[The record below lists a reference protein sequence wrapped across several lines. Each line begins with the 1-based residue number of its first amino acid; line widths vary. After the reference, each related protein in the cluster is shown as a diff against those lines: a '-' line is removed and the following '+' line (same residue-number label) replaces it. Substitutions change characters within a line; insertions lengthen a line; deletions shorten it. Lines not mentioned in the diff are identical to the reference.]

1 MTSSSSSIERREGG
15 SSSLL
20 VATTNAGKLR
30 EYRAMMA
37 DLSVQWQTLEDVGLA
52 GMDVAETETTFIGN
66 ALLKAQAYAAASGL
80 PTMADDSGIV
90 VDALD
95 GAPGVYSARYA
106 PTAAER
112 NAKLLAA
119 LQGVPEE
126 KRTARFV
133 CIVAFATADGITI
146 TAEGRVEGRVGF
158 EERGTNGFGYDPVF
172 VLDGGL
178 TMAEI
183 SSEAKNSLSH
193 RGRALAKIR
202 PLLVSWFTR

>member
-1 MTSSSSSIERREGG
+1 MTMTPSSVERREGT

-37 DLSVQWQTLEDVGLA
+37 DLSVQWQTLADVGLA

-66 ALLKAQAYAAASGL
+66 ALLKAQAYATASGM

-119 LQGVPEE
+119 LQDVPEE
-126 KRTARFV
+126 KRSARFV
-133 CIVAFATADGITI
+133 CIVAFATPDGITI

-158 EERGTNGFGYDPVF
+158 EERGSNGFGYDPVF